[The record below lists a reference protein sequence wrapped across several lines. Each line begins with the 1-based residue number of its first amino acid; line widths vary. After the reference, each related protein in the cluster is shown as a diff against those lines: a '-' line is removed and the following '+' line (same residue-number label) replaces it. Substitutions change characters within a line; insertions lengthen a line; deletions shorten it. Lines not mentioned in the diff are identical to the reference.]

1 VTFRNILAGRVL
13 VSAVVDEQP
22 LDAGSS
28 DVSMTDIYIIQDNNE
43 NSSNEPILSRDAA
56 MDVRRMKRVL
66 SRHPLRENS
75 EFQDLIRS
83 WMKQ

>member
-1 VTFRNILAGRVL
+1 LFINYPGQNCEFSQHSGWGF
-13 VSAVVDEQP
+13 VSAVVYEQP

-56 MDVRRMKRVL
+56 MDVRRMRRVL
-66 SRHPLRENS
+66 
-75 EFQDLIRS
+75 
-83 WMKQ
+83 K